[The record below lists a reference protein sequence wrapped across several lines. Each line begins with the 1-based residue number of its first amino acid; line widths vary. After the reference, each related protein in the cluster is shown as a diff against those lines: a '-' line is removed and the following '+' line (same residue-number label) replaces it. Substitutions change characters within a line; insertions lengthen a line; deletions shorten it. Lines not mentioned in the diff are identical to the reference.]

1 MPSSRRWRATS
12 GSSRRPTE
20 SSGPIWPSAWPARR
34 SRRSFP
40 RIFFGTFGQSDI
52 SSQNYGL
59 NLSQRFWTGTEIRTN
74 VGAVSSQNQFGN
86 FYNSD
91 TTFRVSQP
99 LLRGFGRAIGRQP
112 LVSAELQSAMTAR
125 LRALTEQQVAVDV
138 ATAYYRVI
146 SQTQLLEDAV
156 RSTDRSR
163 LLLDASNAKLQ
174 VGMVSQLDVLRA
186 EQLAAQADVRVL
198 AAQAGVEDAKDQ
210 IRLLLRQGPDYDFT
224 VTREI
229 PRVSE
234 PMTSE
239 AATRIALENR
249 LELQSARDAV
259 TQAAGA
265 ALVARNQLRPQ
276 IDVGVALT
284 RRETAETLADSF
296 GLDRFELTTLAGVSL
311 PFDRTVEEVGQQN
324 ALIAL
329 DERRRDLEDVR
340 LRVSQEARQA
350 VRRQTQLLRSLE
362 LADASVDFAQR
373 EVELATLRYQRG
385 LSNNLDVV
393 NAEAN
398 VMSARSRRIGLLAS
412 LAAARLQLR
421 ATLGSLDPRN
431 DIR

>member
-1 MPSSRRWRATS
+1 
-12 GSSRRPTE
+12 
-20 SSGPIWPSAWPARR
+20 
-34 SRRSFP
+34 
-40 RIFFGTFGQSDI
+40 
-52 SSQNYGL
+52 
-59 NLSQRFWTGTEIRTN
+59 
-74 VGAVSSQNQFGN
+74 
-86 FYNSD
+86 
-91 TTFRVSQP
+91 
-99 LLRGFGRAIGRQP
+99 
-112 LVSAELQSAMTAR
+112 MTAR